1 MSFRQDHEDEDADI
15 GKEVVDDMAW
25 EQVAQRRRMIHLIME
40 HAVGNADLHAVGNAD
55 LHAVGNA
62 DLHAVGDRRQSTFV
76 AIAVCIVLCMCCYC
90 LITWRVGSP
99 RTLPTRETTTTP
111 MPRLCAPGSRIPRGP
126 GHAVI
131 KSGGGPAY
139 QGDDDDFISMPLPP
153 AHM

>member
-1 MSFRQDHEDEDADI
+1 MMSFRQDHEDEDADI

-40 HAVGNADLHAVGNAD
+40 
-55 LHAVGNA
+55 HAVGNA